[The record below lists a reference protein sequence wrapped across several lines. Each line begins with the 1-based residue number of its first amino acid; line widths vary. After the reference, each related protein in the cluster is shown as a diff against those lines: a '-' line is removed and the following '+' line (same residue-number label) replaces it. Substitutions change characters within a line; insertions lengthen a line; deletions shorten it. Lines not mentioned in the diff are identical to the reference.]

1 MLIFARWSSVAE
13 VLFIGGRS
21 GVGKSSV
28 GAEIHAQLSAG
39 GVEHCLAGGDN
50 LDQAYPV
57 PWQQGLKLAEQN
69 LAAMW
74 NNYRRAGYSRMVY
87 TNTASVTVVA
97 ALVEA
102 MGDEPRVTAALL
114 TASDATAGTRLAA
127 REIGSAL
134 KWHVNRS
141 NAAARALEEDAPAW
155 VTRVETDGRGV
166 VEIASQLIRLT
177 GWTSHKSRA

>member
-1 MLIFARWSSVAE
+1 MTE

-28 GAEIHAQLSAG
+28 GAEIHAQLSVA
-39 GVEHCLAGGDN
+39 GVEHCLVEGDN

-69 LAAMW
+69 LGAMW

-87 TNTASVTVVA
+87 TNTASVTVLA

-102 MGDEPRVTAALL
+102 MGDKPRVTAALL
-114 TASDATAGTRLAA
+114 TASDKTAGRRLAA
-127 REIGSAL
+127 REVGSAL
-134 KWHVNRS
+134 QWHADRS
-141 NAAARALEEDAPAW
+141 NVAARDLEQDAPAW
-155 VTRVETDGRGV
+155 VTRVMTDGRSV
-166 VEIASQLIRLT
+166 VEIARQLIRLT
-177 GWTSHKSRA
+177 GWTSPRTDF